1 MSKWRSS
8 CWCGNASL
16 WRDTHTFSLLLADE
30 MRLPFFF
37 LSLSFRCKRCWLNLS
52 SISWLEEF
60 FFFFKLTCP
69 LCLFNSYPSCPSNTQ
84 HTHTGYSCGFLLLPR
99 LILSDRNITPRHDE
113 LSNFFFFLNI
123 HKALNDNN
131 IVCGLNR
138 VTSSCSF
145 NPVWFYGST
154 CFVEIRSLTTSLTFC
169 SHGRFINCTVYISL
183 YISNK
188 PNST

>member
-1 MSKWRSS
+1 MTFLVLVWQRVSLAWHTHIFIITS
-8 CWCGNASL
+8 WWNAAS
-16 WRDTHTFSLLLADE
+16 
-30 MRLPFFF
+30 FF
-37 LSLSFRCKRCWLNLS
+37 LSLSLIQMQTLLVKSEQHFMAWR
-52 SISWLEEF
+52 IF